1 MSETRFFIFGLGV
14 GVAAGVL
21 MAPRSGV
28 NTRRQI
34 ASKAREGQDYVLRE
48 GAELRDS
55 VVDALN
61 RTKRAAKTAASGIG
75 SALEAG
81 KAQLVG

>member
-1 MSETRFFIFGLGV
+1 MSETRCFFFGLGV

-28 NTRRQI
+28 KTRRQI
-34 ASKAREGQDYVLRE
+34 ASTAREGQDFVLRE

-61 RTKRAAKTAASGIG
+61 RTKKAAKTAADGIG